1 MDAKDKAEQLVNE
14 YRILLMNEDTECG
27 NEILC
32 TTIAKQC
39 SLIAVDLRFEADFN
53 FYSIEYGEDSL
64 EFWEE
69 VKEEI
74 NKL

>member
-64 EFWEE
+64 EFWEL
-69 VKEEI
+69 VKTEI
-74 NKL
+74 NKI

>member
-32 TTIAKQC
+32 TLLAKQFA
-39 SLIAVDLRFEADFN
+39 LISCDFAKEFITGGLSESFDKFLYFVD
-53 FYSIEYGEDSL
+53 
-64 EFWEE
+64 